1 MSSPTISPATKSWI
15 ASANAL
21 SCDFPIQNLPY
32 GVFRLGS
39 QTARCCVA
47 IGDSV
52 VDLAEL
58 EAAGLLADS
67 IGKRV
72 FSEPSLNAF
81 MACGKRDWSAVR
93 ARLCVLL
100 ADGGDPA
107 LRDNTPLRERVF
119 SPIVDVEMLLPFKVA
134 GYTDFYSGRH
144 HAFNVGTMFRGPE
157 NALPPNWLSLPIGYN
172 GRASTVVVSGTDVRR
187 PLGQTKPAGAELP
200 VFGPCKR
207 LDIELELGAVIG
219 APSEMGRPLTV
230 AEADDLI
237 FGFVLLNDWSAR
249 DIQTWEYQP
258 LGPFQ
263 SKAFATTISPWVVPK
278 AALEPFRVSTPP
290 RERPLLPYLME
301 PRPLGYDIHLEVLMQ
316 PESAGEATTISRTN
330 ARELYY
336 SAAQQIA
343 HHAIGGCKMEVGD
356 LIGSGT
362 ISGEAKDSRGSLL
375 ELSWGGAQP
384 LTLPTG
390 ESRTFI
396 EDGDTLTLVG
406 WAQGEGFRVGF
417 GECTGRVLPAP
428 AERDWSAPSSESGA

>member
-1 MSSPTISPATKSWI
+1 MNSLPISSLTKSWF
-15 ASANAL
+15 ASANAP

-32 GVFRLGS
+32 GVFRRNGEA
-39 QTARCCVA
+39 ARCCVA

-52 VDLAEL
+52 VDLSEL
-58 EAAGLLADS
+58 EAAGLLS
-67 IGKRV
+67 VSPGKSV
-72 FSEPSLNAF
+72 FAEASLNPF
-81 MACGKRDWSAVR
+81 MACGRREWSDVR
-93 ARLCVLL
+93 ARLVALL
-100 ADGGDPA
+100 SEGGNPA
-107 LRDNTPLRERVF
+107 LRQNASLRDRVF
-119 SPIVDVEMLLPFKVA
+119 ALAAQVEMLLPFKVA
-134 GYTDFYSGRH
+134 GYTDFYSSRH
-144 HAFNVGTMFRGPE
+144 HAFNVGTMFRGAE

-172 GRASTVVVSGTDVRR
+172 GRASTVVVSGTDICR
-187 PLGQTKPAGAELP
+187 PLGQTKPDGAELP

-207 LDIELELGAVIG
+207 LDIELELGVVIG
-219 APSEMGRPLTV
+219 APSDMGKPLTV

-249 DIQTWEYQP
+249 DIQAWEYQP

-278 AALEPFRVSTPP
+278 AALERFRVSTPP
-290 RERPLLPYLME
+290 RQRPLLPYLTE
-301 PRPLGYDIHLEVLMQ
+301 PRPLAFDINFEVLMQ
-316 PESAGEATTISRTN
+316 SKSAAKASAISRTN

-336 SAAQQIA
+336 SPAQLIA
-343 HHAIGGCKMEVGD
+343 HHAVSGCKMEVGD

-390 ESRTFI
+390 ETRTFI

-406 WAQGEGFRVGF
+406 WAQGERFRVGF
-417 GECTGRVLPAP
+417 GECVGRILPAP
-428 AERDWSAPSSESGA
+428 PERDWIAAAGGARA